1 MNLLMWNPDWETG
14 FPMIDTQHQEL
25 FRRVDALMSAIHMD
39 DAKQTVPGL
48 LNFLADYVVEH
59 FQAEEAEMVA
69 SHYPGLDQHRRIH
82 ADMTAKVGAM
92 LKQYETDPTCITD
105 EVLEFITEWLVLHIN
120 GVDRQM
126 AHYLIRWAATHPP
139 AQA

>member
-1 MNLLMWNPDWETG
+1 MNLLVWNPDWETG
-14 FPMIDTQHQEL
+14 FQMIDDQHREL

-39 DAKQTVPGL
+39 DAKETVPGL
-48 LNFLADYVVEH
+48 LSFLAEYVVQH

-69 SHYPGLDQHRRIH
+69 SHYPGLDSHRQIH
-82 ADMTAKVGAM
+82 ADMTAKVAAM
-92 LKQYETDPTCITD
+92 LRQFETDPTCITD

-126 AHYLIRWAATHPP
+126 AHHLIRWAGTHPP

>member
-1 MNLLMWNPDWETG
+1 MNLLVWNPDWETG
-14 FPMIDTQHQEL
+14 VPMIDDQHREL

-39 DAKQTVPGL
+39 DAKETVPGL
-48 LNFLADYVVEH
+48 LGFLADYVTHH

-69 SHYPGLDQHRRIH
+69 SRYPGLDQHRQIH
-82 ADMTAKVGAM
+82 ADMAAKVAAM
-92 LKQYETDPTCITD
+92 LRQVETNPASLTD
-105 EVLEFITEWLVLHIN
+105 DVLEFITEWLVMHIN

-126 AHYLIRWAATHPP
+126 AHHLIRWAGSHPT